1 MGRPRDRWYQHVPAA
16 SAYVP
21 CEGQQHRVTW
31 RWGKFKLEDH
41 DLGAER
47 AMLVLGGEPAA
58 CVRALRLWGDQF
70 GMAPEQFVQM
80 HRWLGAD
87 AALAPKEFEV
97 PRQVGIAL
105 SWERSWKQSVY
116 MDKHWKLI
124 ERQLRDLALPVV
136 RAHLTAEKQRF
147 GSRMVR
153 RVELRVVPAG
163 QPLGM
168 HGQMD
173 SVSVSAT
180 VTLSSDWI
188 VHVWSRGMGVVDG
201 AFVLEVLGA
210 GAEPGSTS
218 VRAVRWMPRGI
229 HPGVAEPAVVTADVR
244 GDAANGWGMAD
255 GGPSGPGGAS

>member
-1 MGRPRDRWYQHVPAA
+1 MLAAMARTADRWYHHVPAA
-16 SAYVP
+16 RAQIP
-21 CEGQQHRVTW
+21 CEGQEHTVTW
-31 RWGKFKLEDH
+31 RWGKFKLDDH

-58 CVRALRLWGDQF
+58 CLRALRLWGDQF

-80 HRWLGAD
+80 RRWLGAD
-87 AALAPKEFEV
+87 APLAPEEFEV

-105 SWERSWKQSVY
+105 SWERSWKQSAY
-116 MDKHWKLI
+116 FDKHGKLI

-153 RVELRVVPAG
+153 RVELRMVAAG

-180 VTLSSDWI
+180 VSLSSDWV
-188 VHVWSRGMGVVDG
+188 VHVWSRGMGVVEG
-201 AFVLEVLGA
+201 AFVLEVLGVGRA
-210 GAEPGSTS
+210 AGSTS
-218 VRAVRWMPRGI
+218 VRAVRWMPRDG
-229 HPGVAEPAVVTADVR
+229 HPGVAEPAMFTADVL
-244 GDAANGWGMAD
+244 GDAVSGWRLVEGE
-255 GGPSGPGGAS
+255 GR